1 MNLTPSN
8 ISLPAAPNAPQRL
21 ALRGDLLDF
30 TADPGWSGADQP
42 AAARWRPDH
51 WLLVQDGVIAGALPA
66 VSHTPGADW
75 VAVDHSGQLLL
86 PGFIDT
92 HVHSP
97 QLDVIASYGTE
108 LLDWLNTYT
117 FPAEQRYGD
126 PVVAEAGAALF
137 LDALLAHGAID
148 EKGDEDD
155 GAVDGGL
162 RGAGDAEERQS
173 SSDAAEEQ
181 HAQRGKVGA

>member
-66 VSHTPGADW
+66 ASHTPGADW

-126 PVVAEAGAALF
+126 SVVA
-137 LDALLAHGAID
+137 
-148 EKGDEDD
+148 
-155 GAVDGGL
+155 
-162 RGAGDAEERQS
+162 
-173 SSDAAEEQ
+173 
-181 HAQRGKVGA
+181 